1 MSEPIRKTV
10 SRILS
15 RSEAQHLYDLFTRIE
30 CYKVSENGNEK
41 EETCPGW
48 SWDLEHLDDANQPQK
63 GGCRYKNAAKLCS
76 NLKVAAEGMFVIEIR
91 PKNEE
96 DEKKDREYE
105 RSLLEQELRRL
116 KTGKMALDE
125 QILAL
130 ENKMRNL

>member
-1 MSEPIRKTV
+1 MSELIKKAV
-10 SRILS
+10 SRTLS
-15 RSEAQHLYDLFTRIE
+15 RSESQYLYDLFIKIH
-30 CYKVSENGNEK
+30 CYKQSENENGK

-48 SWDLEHLDDANQPQK
+48 SWDLEHLDDNNQPQR

-76 NLKVAAEGMFVIEIR
+76 NLKVAAEGMFIIEIR